1 MKFWASAETDAL
13 AFDNI
18 YNVTKYIEPKINRS
32 LQLSSLS
39 EIYLKI
45 RYIPIVMS
53 DDSINMFPS
62 RSKVRKKSRIY
73 DCAPQLG
80 FRIFTSGTCN
90 EHIENYLNG
99 LRECASRLNEF
110 GTSKEQAQE
119 FIRILE
125 ELNTTSKS

>member
-80 FRIFTSGTCN
+80 FRIFTSGTWN
-90 EHIENYLNG
+90 EQIENYLNG
-99 LRECASRLNEF
+99 LSECASRLNEF
-110 GTSKEQAQE
+110 GASKEQAQE

>member
-80 FRIFTSGTCN
+80 FRIFTSGTWN
-90 EHIENYLNG
+90 EQIENYLNG

-110 GTSKEQAQE
+110 GASKEQAQE

>member
-80 FRIFTSGTCN
+80 FRIFTSGTWN
-90 EHIENYLNG
+90 EQIENYLNG